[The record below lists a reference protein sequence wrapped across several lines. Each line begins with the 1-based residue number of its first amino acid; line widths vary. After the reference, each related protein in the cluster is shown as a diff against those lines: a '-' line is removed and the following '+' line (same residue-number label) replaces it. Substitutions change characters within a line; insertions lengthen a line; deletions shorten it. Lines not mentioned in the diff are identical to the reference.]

1 MGSGPR
7 KNYSCPCAT
16 FKPTPPDLE
25 LLSFRMPNA
34 YNRQE
39 VIVGVHHL
47 RMEAV

>member
-1 MGSGPR
+1 MGPVLAKIIAALALHSNQP
-7 KNYSCPCAT
+7 
-16 FKPTPPDLE
+16 PPDLE